1 MTPINKDLSY
11 AVVGASTN
19 PDKYG
24 HKVFKDLLESGFD
37 VVPIN
42 PHAKQILNKKV
53 FPDLKSSPQK
63 IDVAVMVVPPDIA
76 QKIISQAADQ
86 GINHIWFQPGSESEA
101 AIQAALDQGMQ
112 VTSNAC
118 IMVQRQQ

>member
-1 MTPINKDLSY
+1 MSPINKDLTY

-24 HKVFKDLLESGFD
+24 HKVFKDLFKSGFD

-42 PHAKQILNKKV
+42 PHAKQILNETV
-53 FPDLKSSPQK
+53 YSNLKSCPQE
-63 IDVAVMVVPPDIA
+63 IDVVVMVVPPKVA
-76 QKIISQAADQ
+76 QQVISQAADQ
-86 GINHIWFQPGSESEA
+86 GIGHIWFQPGSESQA
-101 AIQAALDQGMQ
+101 AIQVALDQGMQ

-118 IMVQRQQ
+118 IMVQRH